1 MIRLRKEM
9 EENGDSVVCVPGCI
23 INDQLDTMSIKLIDI
38 DVKSLVDKL
47 IKASEEKS
55 SYRTKPICGRVR
67 EGVLARSAFI
77 LPDVS

>member
-1 MIRLRKEM
+1 
-9 EENGDSVVCVPGCI
+9 
-23 INDQLDTMSIKLIDI
+23 MSIKLIDV

-47 IKASEEKS
+47 MKASEEKS
-55 SYRTKPICGRVR
+55 SYRTKPICGTVRGMGGGKTRAFEEMRRMLLLR